1 MLSFIRFTAVL
12 VAFLSSVV
20 CARAQWPLGRDTPQT
35 GAKSEEQYGTHV
47 TATGRFQIF
56 VSPQTKGYT
65 FMLDTETGKIWIL
78 KKDSTSGEFS
88 MQRITVDQV
97 DGTAGKPMSKTTE
110 SAKSE
115 QTKGK

>member
-1 MLSFIRFTAVL
+1 M
-12 VAFLSSVV
+12 
-20 CARAQWPLGRDTPQT
+20 PQA
-35 GAKSEEQYGTHV
+35 GAKSDEQHGAHV

-78 KKDSTSGEFS
+78 KKDGASGEFS

-97 DGTAGKPMSKTTE
+97 DGTAGKPASKTTE
-110 SAKSE
+110 SGKSE
-115 QTKGK
+115 GTKGK